1 MTENQAP
8 KTVIPTIFD
17 LSSPGRQGVRYPDA
31 DVPEF
36 PLPENLTR
44 KILPI
49 PELAE
54 VDVIR
59 HFTNLSQLNHGV
71 DTGFYPL
78 GSCTMK
84 YNQKINEET
93 ARLA

>member
-1 MTENQAP
+1 MSDTIAP

-17 LSSPGRQGVRYPDA
+17 FSSPGRQGVRFPEP
-31 DVPEF
+31 DVPAV

-44 KILPI
+44 KVLPL

-59 HFTNLSQLNHGV
+59 HYTNLSQLNPGPECS
-71 DTGFYPL
+71 GQLLNQRPEINPL
-78 GSCTMK
+78 FGAERKT
-84 YNQKINEET
+84 
-93 ARLA
+93 